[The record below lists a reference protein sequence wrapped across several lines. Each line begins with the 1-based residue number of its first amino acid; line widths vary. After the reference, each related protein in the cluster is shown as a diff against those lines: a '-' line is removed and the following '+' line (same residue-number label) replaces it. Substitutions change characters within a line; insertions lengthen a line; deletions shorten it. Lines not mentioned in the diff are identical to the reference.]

1 MNKSA
6 CFIGHRK
13 VNPSPDFQKK
23 LKNII
28 VKLIEK
34 EKIENFLFGGKS
46 EFNDICYDIV
56 SDLMKQYPQIKRI
69 HYRTNYPNADEYTKK
84 YLLQGYE
91 ESIFPQSVFG
101 AGRASYIKRN
111 QEMIINSDI
120 CVFYYNKTIFL
131 GDRKHLNTQHHSGTA
146 LAYNYA
152 VKTHKK
158 IINTA

>member
-23 LKNII
+23 LNNII
-28 VKLIEK
+28 IKLIEK
-34 EKIENFLFGGKS
+34 EKIENFLFGSKS

-84 YLLQGYE
+84 LLLQGYE
-91 ESIFPQSVFG
+91 ESIFPQSVFC

-111 QEMIINSDI
+111 QEMINDSDI
-120 CVFYYNKTIFL
+120 CVFYYNKTRFS
-131 GDRKHLNTQHHSGTA
+131 GDGKHLNTQPHSGTA

-152 VKTHKK
+152 VKNNKK
-158 IINTA
+158 IINSA